1 MSNVLIVPEKNEG
14 QRPLRVIEEG
24 LKAASVDEV
33 LVVDG
38 WSTDDTVPLLSERL
52 PGLERKHG
60 KVVKLIRSEL
70 RNTGKGG
77 AMVTGIK
84 RALADGHDRI
94 IFLDADITSMTSKWC
109 DVLVE
114 GMDQYAVAM
123 TRGYFDRSPFDAQI
137 TRHVTRPLINLFFPE
152 GRAVNQPL
160 GGELCLSAELACYLL
175 DCGIAPPH
183 TWGIDTFLIINTLVG
198 GYRVAEL
205 YLTQKTHRKK
215 SMDELKT
222 MFIEC
227 FDEAVKQVHF
237 HARHRAVPAEVESLV
252 QVLPPSAS
260 EIERVGED
268 VRTLVYVDLD
278 EQIESFFAFV
288 GHLEGARELMGE
300 LGVSAADAEL
310 LLELF
315 GARADT
321 SASPSTLRLDSGQAS
336 LRTGLSTSFQ
346 EQSGRLGI
354 EEWIRILHSLARGY
368 VAQRFSARYH
378 DLLFAI
384 WKLRTLTFCLNE
396 AHSFEEAEENTRKQA
411 FYALE
416 YGQSLAVQAFPVVKA

>member
-14 QRPLRVIEEG
+14 QRPLLVIEEG

-38 WSTDDTVPLLSERL
+38 WSTDDTVPLLSEWL
-52 PGLERKHG
+52 PGLEEKYSKR
-60 KVVKLIRSEL
+60 VKLIHSEL

-114 GMDQYAVAM
+114 GIDQYGVAM

-152 GRAVNQPL
+152 GQAVNQPL
-160 GGELCLSAELACYLL
+160 GGELCLSAELAHYLL

-183 TWGIDTFLIINTLVG
+183 TWGIDTFLIINTLVC

-205 YLTQKTHRKK
+205 YLTQKTHNKK

-237 HARHRAVPAEVESLV
+237 HGRHRGVPAKVESLV

-288 GHLEGARELMGE
+288 EHLEDTTELVGE
-300 LGVSAADAEL
+300 LGVSAADVEL

-315 GARADT
+315 GARADA

-346 EQSGRLGI
+346 KQSGRLGI
-354 EEWIRILHSLARGY
+354 EEWIRILDSLSRGY
-368 VAQRFSARYH
+368 IAQRFSARYH
-378 DLLFAI
+378 GLLFAI

-411 FYALE
+411 MYALK
-416 YGQSLAVQAFPVVKA
+416 YGRNLAARVA

>member
-14 QRPLRVIEEG
+14 QRPLRAIEEG
-24 LKAASVDEV
+24 LKAANVDEV

-38 WSTDDTVPLLSERL
+38 WSTDDTVSLLSERL
-52 PGLERKHG
+52 PDLERKHG
-60 KVVKLIRSEL
+60 KGAKLIRSEL

-77 AMVTGIK
+77 AMVTGIQ

-94 IFLDADITSMTSKWC
+94 IFLDADITSMTSQWC

-114 GMDQYAVAM
+114 GMDQYGVAM

-152 GRAVNQPL
+152 GQAVNQPL
-160 GGELCLSAELACYLL
+160 GGELCLSAELARYLL
-175 DCGIAPPH
+175 DCGMAPPH

-237 HARHRAVPAEVESLV
+237 HARHQGVPAEVESLV

-278 EQIESFFAFV
+278 EQIESFLAFV
-288 GHLEGARELMGE
+288 EHLEDTTRLMDE
-300 LGVSAADAEL
+300 LGISAADVTL

-315 GARADT
+315 GAK
-321 SASPSTLRLDSGQAS
+321 
-336 LRTGLSTSFQ
+336 LSTSFK

-368 VAQRFSARYH
+368 IAQRFSARYH

-396 AHSFEEAEENTRKQA
+396 AHSFEEAEENTRRQA
-411 FYALE
+411 IHALE
-416 YGQSLAVQAFPVVKA
+416 YGQSLAAQASSVVKA

>member
-14 QRPLRVIEEG
+14 QRPLLVIEEG

-38 WSTDDTVPLLSERL
+38 WSTDDTVPLLSKRL
-52 PGLERKHG
+52 PDLERKYG
-60 KVVKLIRSEL
+60 KAVKLIRSEL

-84 RALADGHDRI
+84 RALAEGRDRI

-114 GMDQYAVAM
+114 GIDGYGVAM

-152 GRAVNQPL
+152 GQTVNQPL
-160 GGELCLSAELACYLL
+160 GGELCLSAELAHYLL

-205 YLTQKTHRKK
+205 YLTQKTHNKK

-222 MFIEC
+222 MFVEC

-237 HARHRAVPAEVESLV
+237 HGRHRGVPAKVASLV

-278 EQIESFFAFV
+278 EQIESFFAFAE
-288 GHLEGARELMGE
+288 HLEGASGLMGE
-300 LGVSAADAEL
+300 LGVSAADAGL

-315 GARADT
+315 GAGADA
-321 SASPSTLRLDSGQAS
+321 SA
-336 LRTGLSTSFQ
+336 FQ
-346 EQSGRLGI
+346 KQSERLGI
-354 EEWIRILHSLARGY
+354 EEWIRILDSLTRGY
-368 VAQRFSARYH
+368 IAQRFSARYH
-378 DLLFAI
+378 GLLFAI

-396 AHSFEEAEENTRKQA
+396 AHSFEEAEENTGKQA
-411 FYALE
+411 LYALE
-416 YGQSLAVQAFPVVKA
+416 YGQSLAAQAPSVVKEM

>member
-1 MSNVLIVPEKNEG
+1 MSNVLIVPERNEG
-14 QRPLRVIEEG
+14 QRPLFVIEEG
-24 LKAASVDEV
+24 LKATGVDEV

-38 WSTDDTVPLLSERL
+38 WSTDDTAALLSERL
-52 PGLERKHG
+52 PGLEEKYG
-60 KVVKLIRSEL
+60 KRVKLIRSEL

-84 RALADGHDRI
+84 QALADGHDRI

-114 GMDQYAVAM
+114 GIDRYNVAM

-137 TRHVTRPLINLFFPE
+137 TRHVTRPLIGLFFPE
-152 GRAVNQPL
+152 GREINQPL
-160 GGELCLSAELACYLL
+160 GGELCLTGELARYLL

-198 GYRVAEL
+198 RYQVAEL
-205 YLTQKTHRKK
+205 YLTQKTHNKK
-215 SMDELKT
+215 SMDELKS

-237 HARHRAVPAEVESLV
+237 HGREQAVPAHTESLAR
-252 QVLPPSAS
+252 VLPPAVT

-278 EQIESFFAFV
+278 EQIGSFFTFV
-288 GHLEGARELMGE
+288 GQLGDSARLMSE
-300 LGVSAADAEL
+300 LGIPIADAEL

-315 GARADT
+315 SARTDA
-321 SASPSTLRLDSGQAS
+321 SA
-336 LRTGLSTSFQ
+336 GLSTSFS
-346 EQSGRLGI
+346 ERSRELGTRA
-354 EEWIRILHSLARGY
+354 WVRILDSLGRGY
-368 VAQRFSARYH
+368 IARRFSGRYH

-396 AHSFEEAEENTRKQA
+396 ARSFEEAEENTRKQA
-411 FYALE
+411 AYA
-416 YGQSLAVQAFPVVKA
+416 YQFGQA

>member
-14 QRPLRVIEEG
+14 QRPLLVIEEG

-38 WSTDDTVPLLSERL
+38 WSTDDTVPLLSEWL
-52 PGLERKHG
+52 PGLEEKYSKR
-60 KVVKLIRSEL
+60 VKLIHSEL

-114 GMDQYAVAM
+114 GIDQYGVAM
-123 TRGYFDRSPFDAQI
+123 IRGYFDRSPFDAQI

-152 GRAVNQPL
+152 GQAVNQPL
-160 GGELCLSAELACYLL
+160 GGELCLSAELAHYLL

-205 YLTQKTHRKK
+205 YLTQKTHNKK

-237 HARHRAVPAEVESLV
+237 HGRHRGVPAKVESLV

-278 EQIESFFAFV
+278 EQIESFFAFAE
-288 GHLEGARELMGE
+288 HLEGAPGLMGE

-315 GARADT
+315 GARA
-321 SASPSTLRLDSGQAS
+321 AR
-336 LRTGLSTSFQ
+336 LSTNFQ
-346 EQSGRLGI
+346 KQSGRLGI
-354 EEWIRILHSLARGY
+354 EEWIRILDSLSRGY
-368 VAQRFSARYH
+368 IAQRFSARYH
-378 DLLFAI
+378 GLLFAI

-411 FYALE
+411 MYALK
-416 YGQSLAVQAFPVVKA
+416 YGRNLAARVA

>member
-1 MSNVLIVPEKNEG
+1 MSNVLIVPERNEG
-14 QRPLRVIEEG
+14 RRPLLVIEEG
-24 LKAASVDEV
+24 LKADSVDEV

-38 WSTDDTVPLLSERL
+38 WSTDDTVALLSEQL
-52 PGLERKHG
+52 PGLEEKYG
-60 KVVKLIRSEL
+60 KRVQLIRSEL

-84 RALADGHDRI
+84 QALADGHNRI
-94 IFLDADITSMTSKWC
+94 IFLDADIISMTSKWC

-114 GMDQYAVAM
+114 GIDRYNVAM

-137 TRHVTRPLINLFFPE
+137 TRHVTRPLIGLFFPE
-152 GRAVNQPL
+152 GREINQPL
-160 GGELCLSAELACYLL
+160 GGELCLTAELARYLL
-175 DCGIAPPH
+175 DCSIAPTH

-205 YLTQKTHRKK
+205 YLTQKTHNKK

-227 FDEAVKQVHF
+227 FDEAVKEVHF
-237 HARHRAVPAEVESLV
+237 HGRDQAVPADTESLV
-252 QVLPPSAS
+252 QVLPPTAT

-268 VRTLVYVDLD
+268 VRTMVYVDLD
-278 EQIESFFAFV
+278 EQIHSFFAFAKQL
-288 GHLEGARELMGE
+288 GNIAELMGE
-300 LGVSAADAEL
+300 LGISTVDAEL

-315 GARADT
+315 NAGVDFKER
-321 SASPSTLRLDSGQAS
+321 SKKLD
-336 LRTGLSTSFQ
+336 
-346 EQSGRLGI
+346 I
-354 EEWIRILHSLARGY
+354 EAWVRILDSLARGY
-368 VAQRFSARYH
+368 IARRFSGYYR

-396 AHSFEEAEENTRKQA
+396 ARSFEEAEENTRKQA
-411 FYALE
+411 AYAFQ
-416 YGQSLAVQAFPVVKA
+416 YGQT

>member
-1 MSNVLIVPEKNEG
+1 MSNVLIVPERNEG
-14 QRPLRVIEEG
+14 RRPLLVIEEG
-24 LKAASVDEV
+24 LKADSVDEV

-38 WSTDDTVPLLSERL
+38 WSTDDTVALLSERL
-52 PGLERKHG
+52 PGLEEKYG
-60 KVVKLIRSEL
+60 KRIKLIRSEL

-84 RALADGHDRI
+84 QALADGHNRI
-94 IFLDADITSMTSKWC
+94 IFLDADIISMTSKWC

-114 GMDQYAVAM
+114 GIDRYNVAM

-137 TRHVTRPLINLFFPE
+137 TRHVTRPLIGLFFPE
-152 GRAVNQPL
+152 GREINQPL
-160 GGELCLSAELACYLL
+160 GGELCLTAELARYLL
-175 DCGIAPPH
+175 DCSIAPTH

-205 YLTQKTHRKK
+205 YLTQKTHNKK

-227 FDEAVKQVHF
+227 FDEAVKEVHF
-237 HARHRAVPAEVESLV
+237 HGRDQAVPADTESLV
-252 QVLPPSAS
+252 QVLPPTAT

-268 VRTLVYVDLD
+268 VRTMVYVDLD
-278 EQIESFFAFV
+278 EQIHSFFAFAKQL
-288 GHLEGARELMGE
+288 GNIAELMGE
-300 LGVSAADAEL
+300 LGISTVDAEL

-315 GARADT
+315 NAGVDFKER
-321 SASPSTLRLDSGQAS
+321 SKKLD
-336 LRTGLSTSFQ
+336 
-346 EQSGRLGI
+346 I
-354 EEWIRILHSLARGY
+354 EAWVRILDSLARGY
-368 VAQRFSARYH
+368 IARRFSGHYR

-396 AHSFEEAEENTRKQA
+396 ARSFEEAEENTRKQA
-411 FYALE
+411 AYAFQ
-416 YGQSLAVQAFPVVKA
+416 YGQT

>member
-1 MSNVLIVPEKNEG
+1 MSNVLIVPERNEG
-14 QRPLRVIEEG
+14 RRPLLVIEEG
-24 LKAASVDEV
+24 LKADSVDEV

-38 WSTDDTVPLLSERL
+38 WSTDDTVALLSEQL
-52 PGLERKHG
+52 PGLEEKYG
-60 KVVKLIRSEL
+60 KRVQLIRSEL

-84 RALADGHDRI
+84 QALADGHNRI
-94 IFLDADITSMTSKWC
+94 IFLDADIISMTSKWC

-114 GMDQYAVAM
+114 GIDRYNVAM

-137 TRHVTRPLINLFFPE
+137 TRHVTRPLIGLFFPE
-152 GRAVNQPL
+152 GREINQPL
-160 GGELCLSAELACYLL
+160 GGELCLTAELARYLL
-175 DCGIAPPH
+175 DCGIAPTH

-205 YLTQKTHRKK
+205 YLTQKTHNKK

-227 FDEAVKQVHF
+227 FDEAVKEVHF
-237 HARHRAVPAEVESLV
+237 HGRDQAVPADTESLV
-252 QVLPPSAS
+252 QVLPPTAT

-268 VRTLVYVDLD
+268 VRTMVYVDLD
-278 EQIESFFAFV
+278 EQIHSFFAFAKQL
-288 GHLEGARELMGE
+288 GNIAELMGE
-300 LGVSAADAEL
+300 LGISTVDAEL

-315 GARADT
+315 NAGVDFKER
-321 SASPSTLRLDSGQAS
+321 SKKLD
-336 LRTGLSTSFQ
+336 
-346 EQSGRLGI
+346 I
-354 EEWIRILHSLARGY
+354 EAWVRILDSLARGY
-368 VAQRFSARYH
+368 IARRFSGYYR

-396 AHSFEEAEENTRKQA
+396 ARSFEEAEENTRKQA
-411 FYALE
+411 AYAFQ
-416 YGQSLAVQAFPVVKA
+416 YGQT